1 MVLNLIVS
9 ISQDTSK
16 KKKKEKE
23 RKEKKTNTETNRG
36 DLKEIE
42 GVSTSKNE

>member
-16 KKKKEKE
+16 KKKK
-23 RKEKKTNTETNRG
+23 KEKKRKPT
-36 DLKEIE
+36 LKPSGEI
-42 GVSTSKNE
+42 

>member
-16 KKKKEKE
+16 KKKKE
-23 RKEKKTNTETNRG
+23 RKEKKTNTETIRG

>member
-1 MVLNLIVS
+1 M
-9 ISQDTSK
+9 K
-16 KKKKEKE
+16 K
-23 RKEKKTNTETNRG
+23 KEKKTNTETNRG

>member
-1 MVLNLIVS
+1 MLNLRVS
-9 ISQDTSK
+9 ISQDNSK
-16 KKKKEKE
+16 KKKKERKKE
-23 RKEKKTNTETNRG
+23 RKPTLKQTG